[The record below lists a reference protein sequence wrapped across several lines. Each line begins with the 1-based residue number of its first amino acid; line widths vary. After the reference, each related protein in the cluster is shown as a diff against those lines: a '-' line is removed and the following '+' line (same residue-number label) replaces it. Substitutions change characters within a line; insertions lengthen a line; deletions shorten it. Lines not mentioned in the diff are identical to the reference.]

1 IEEIRRRELL
11 LRYGA
16 GLVLTGEEPCLDAL
30 SVVGDAGGD
39 GYGILHD
46 FKRDWAEKEQRN
58 IDLIIH
64 TLMLYD
70 PDLAQKIGA
79 TTALEVRVT
88 RIPYVCRDPR
98 WGWCY
103 KSYSEDLKIVKKT
116 MSSEDCLGW
125 AARDASGHLSPYKF
139 NC

>member
-1 IEEIRRRELL
+1 
-11 LRYGA
+11 
-16 GLVLTGEEPCLDAL
+16 
-30 SVVGDAGGD
+30 
-39 GYGILHD
+39 
-46 FKRDWAEKEQRN
+46 
-58 IDLIIH
+58 
-64 TLMLYD
+64 

-139 NC
+139 NCRNCFLLFTLTSSSSRASSLSPYAYGFHRFFGSSSNHSKHHSLHFAVP